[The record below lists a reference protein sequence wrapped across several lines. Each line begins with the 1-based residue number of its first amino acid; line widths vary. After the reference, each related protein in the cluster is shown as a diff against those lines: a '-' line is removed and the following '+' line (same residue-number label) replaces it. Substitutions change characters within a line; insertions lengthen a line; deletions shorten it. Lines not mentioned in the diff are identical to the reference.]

1 MAPALFRKKSSETQS
16 NDDRDSPRPN
26 FVQELTTSLI
36 SSRSNTLSSNEK
48 LPWNRDEIENFLE
61 IQTDPNSREVTCT
74 GIVASENR
82 TNRNDWREW
91 AHQLTTVDDS
101 LDSSL
106 SDLLIDVN
114 VPDLDAKM
122 LEFHGPVSTGQ
133 SCGAAVTSSN
143 CSSPSTKA
151 RMRWTPELHE
161 LFMDAVN
168 KLGGAERATPKGVLK
183 LMNVEGLTIY
193 HVKSHLQK
201 YRTARYKP
209 ESSEGASER
218 KSKNIAEMTSLDLK
232 TTMGIT
238 EALRVQME
246 VQKQLHE
253 HLEIQRNLQ
262 VRIEEQGKHLQMMFE
277 KQRKMEEDKSKA
289 TSSNLDQSSKGPT
302 IEYQPP
308 PDGNIKAE
316 SCGHDH
322 RASSPEI
329 IATGNCILADE
340 NSNEKEISSKREM
353 CEVEELGGGECSPPP
368 LKRAKVDEV
377 NGETGR

>member
-1 MAPALFRKKSSETQS
+1 MAPALFRKKSSETHS
-16 NDDRDSPRPN
+16 NDVQDSPRPN
-26 FVQELTTSLI
+26 FVQELTNSLI
-36 SSRSNTLSSNEK
+36 SSHSNTLSLNEK

-61 IQTDPNSREVTCT
+61 IQTDPNNREVTCT

-91 AHQLTTVDDS
+91 SHQLTTVDDS

-114 VPDLDAKM
+114 VPDIDAKM

-133 SCGAAVTSSN
+133 SCGAAVSASN

-168 KLGGAERATPKGVLK
+168 KLGGAERATPKGALK

-253 HLEIQRNLQ
+253 QLEIQRNLQ
-262 VRIEEQGKHLQMMFE
+262 VRIEEQAKHLQMMFE

-289 TSSNLDQSSKGPT
+289 TSSNLDT
-302 IEYQPP
+302 IEYQA
-308 PDGNIKAE
+308 PDGSVKAE
-316 SCGHDH
+316 SCGQD

-353 CEVEELGGGECSPPP
+353 PEVEELDGGECSPPP
-368 LKRAKVDEV
+368 LKRAKVDEI